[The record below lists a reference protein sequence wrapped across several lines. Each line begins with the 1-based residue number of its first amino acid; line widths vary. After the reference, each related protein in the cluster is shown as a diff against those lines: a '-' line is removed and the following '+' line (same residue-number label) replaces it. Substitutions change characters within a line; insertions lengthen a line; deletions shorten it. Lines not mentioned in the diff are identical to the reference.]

1 VAFVLLDGDRGLKRW
16 RSRIMKKCNHLVAFT
31 GGVATFTSLREG
43 RKAGAAFLRVL
54 KLHRKR
60 RRGALPP
67 QLRCVECEHDSW
79 RRTGLLH
86 PYRLRITQTR
96 GGRESHTASTRL
108 SYPPPLHA
116 CPGTNPPTPDALGF
130 AFVSR
135 SSYYIVIVVLT
146 RWWGWNGG
154 MNHLLACAG

>member
-31 GGVATFTSLREG
+31 GGVTTFTSLREG